1 MDVTRTHITI
11 LLPGMSSAK
20 ADRAS
25 LRLALAS

>member
-1 MDVTRTHITI
+1 MNATRLHFTI